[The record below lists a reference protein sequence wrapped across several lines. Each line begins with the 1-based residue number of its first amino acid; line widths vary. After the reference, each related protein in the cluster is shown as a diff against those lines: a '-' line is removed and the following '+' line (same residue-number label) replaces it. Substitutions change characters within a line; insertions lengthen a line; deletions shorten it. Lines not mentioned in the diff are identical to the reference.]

1 MWDAAVFIDVTEPTT
16 PFHLATMCVNPPPA
30 RVTIACCKAYL
41 VVGCILYALATSTA
55 RAACHTAYGSK
66 CSVTQQT
73 DSVRPTHG
81 VAALRCRKAVGKG
94 SSWCDIK
101 VFKDHAYARTA

>member
-1 MWDAAVFIDVTEPTT
+1 MRLPRQPRE
-16 PFHLATMCVNPPPA
+16 L
-30 RVTIACCKAYL
+30 L
-41 VVGCILYALATSTA
+41 
-55 RAACHTAYGSK
+55 ACHTAYGSK